1 VSIWAVNE
9 SGSSRRGRPRDR
21 FSATTTPRKNSALP
35 LRHLPWRGRA
45 GDNDTV
51 DGGADVLSSGRD
63 PDRPPR
69 WRARWRLAAAA
80 AAVALIGAGIM
91 LGPRLTGQ
99 PSPPNAAAAAKQQQT
114 VPAMLGETRLRPD
127 ASAGT
132 LLLGGPGELRLLN
145 AGDHAP
151 AGLGWADSVLG
162 VSGSGRLGPSPS
174 VRQIAAV
181 SGGVVALLGSG
192 AAEGYPAIGA
202 VFFIPVTSRGA
213 AAPRLIAWASY
224 LAVALNQRDIWVE
237 QASVTPGRWPDPTWL
252 IDESGRRLSPAL
264 QLHGQVLLAATVR
277 GLLTQGPSGQGAAL
291 ISPASGGTLP
301 AGVPGDAFVV
311 AAGPDDVAWQPA
323 SCGAACS
330 LHITS
335 LRDGTDTVIPLPPR
349 TFPDDYPAPAAF
361 GPAGR
366 RLALPMITTNR
377 EDRITGTSVYVVDI
391 GPRRL
396 IRVPGGPI
404 PLSAI
409 PAYLGAVRA
418 GSPDIVSVRW
428 AGSGLW
434 IVATDGQDTQ
444 VAYWAGAG
452 PLRVLAPVP
461 GAAYTFTVART
472 SSAGL
477 HRERGGP
484 VLNQHDLRVRHA
496 APVGGLAGA
505 DRTP

>member
-1 VSIWAVNE
+1 
-9 SGSSRRGRPRDR
+9 
-21 FSATTTPRKNSALP
+21 
-35 LRHLPWRGRA
+35 
-45 GDNDTV
+45 V

-63 PDRPPR
+63 PGRPPH
-69 WRARWRLAAAA
+69 WPPRWRLAAAA
-80 AAVALIGAGIM
+80 AAVALIGAGIA
-91 LGPRLTGQ
+91 LGPRLVGQ
-99 PSPPNAAAAAKQQQT
+99 PSPPNAAAAAKQPQT
-114 VPAMLGETRLRPD
+114 PPAMPGETRLRLD
-127 ASAGT
+127 ASLGT
-132 LLLGGPGELRLLN
+132 LLLGGPAELRVLN
-145 AGDHAP
+145 AGDQAP
-151 AGLGWADSVLG
+151 AALGRA
-162 VSGSGRLGPSPS
+162 GSLPGGNGPSRLGPRPA
-174 VRQIAAV
+174 VRQIASV
-181 SGGVVALLGSG
+181 PGGVVALLGSD
-192 AAEGYPAIGA
+192 AAGGYPATGA

-213 AAPRLIAWASY
+213 AAPRLIARASY
-224 LAVALNQRDIWVE
+224 LAVALNQRDIWVQ
-237 QASVTPGRWPDPTWL
+237 QASVPPGRGPGRAWL

-291 ISPASGGTLP
+291 VNPASGGTLP

-323 SCGAACS
+323 NCGGTCS

-366 RLALPMITTNR
+366 RLALPMVTTNR

-391 GPRRL
+391 GLRRL
-396 IRVPGGPI
+396 IRLPGVPI

-409 PAYLGAVRA
+409 PANLGAVRA
-418 GSPDIVSVRW
+418 GSPDIASVRW

-434 IVATDGQDTQ
+434 IVATDGQDSQ

-461 GAAYTFTVART
+461 GAADTFAVA
-472 SSAGL
+472 
-477 HRERGGP
+477 
-484 VLNQHDLRVRHA
+484 
-496 APVGGLAGA
+496 AGA
-505 DRTP
+505 TPAARGR